1 MPELNE
7 ATLDVLRMPE
17 RQKYADLLSDVL
29 CVCAKEHRRSFSQVS
44 YREHHICEA
53 ASQIDLQNQG
63 AICKNVSCSRE
74 SMVESIDHAP
84 SEKDTFKKAYHEKW
98 PFVTVDK
105 KSDTCVNSEVCCSLV
120 K

>member
-44 YREHHICEA
+44 YREHHICKA
-53 ASQIDLQNQG
+53 ASLT
-63 AICKNVSCSRE
+63 SLE
-74 SMVESIDHAP
+74 SARLLLKRFMYEGKHGRV
-84 SEKDTFKKAYHEKW
+84 Y
-98 PFVTVDK
+98 
-105 KSDTCVNSEVCCSLV
+105 
-120 K
+120 